1 MSDARPLLLKD
12 DYVTPNRYWG
22 IYRGVVENCS
32 DPHGQGR
39 LQVRVP
45 LVYGLLTEDEKH
57 DHIPTLSLPWATTL
71 ASGGGGYYDTGSQL
85 PIQCGSVVAVQF
97 EGGRRKSYSMMI
109 CWRHSRPKV
118 DIRVNTADEQRS
130 MCAVRTLVAVLK
142 LRKLER
148 NPPVPRLR
156 AGAKCVC
163 DEEMER

>member
-1 MSDARPLLLKD
+1 MPPHNLKSMTVD
-12 DYVTPNRYWG
+12 EFLAF
-22 IYRGVVENCS
+22 VEKAVLKCT
-32 DPHGQGR
+32 GR
-39 LQVRVP
+39 RVS
-45 LVYGLLTEDEKH
+45 LT
-57 DHIPTLSLPWATTL
+57 
-71 ASGGGGYYDTGSQL
+71 
-85 PIQCGSVVAVQF
+85 
-97 EGGRRKSYSMMI
+97 GGRRKSYSMMI